1 MSNAAPSDRVGTA
14 DEALAPEA
22 ARRAMRNAVLAQCVG
37 LPLMFTLTT
46 GGLTTLYAERF
57 GARDLLVGILNGGL
71 WAGAVVGLWTPA
83 LTQRYNKRAVL
94 VSAQAL
100 SLLAVLP
107 LLAVPWVA
115 QRSSADAGLTLMTAS
130 LLAYGLAIGAF
141 TSAWFPALMD
151 FVPPSEVGRFFGRL
165 RSTWQ
170 VVVLGIYLGC
180 AAALGPDTPLWRMQ
194 WVLGALIA
202 ISAARTWLVARFP
215 PARAGLGDR
224 LSAILADRA
233 FRRYLLLHALG
244 TALSS
249 TLAPSAVLYLRLGGY
264 SPRAIMFAVAIG
276 MLAAAAGFHLW
287 GRAADRFGAGY
298 NYRIGFSFL
307 AAGYALWA
315 PVSVAVWGL
324 RSPEI
329 GYVFAA
335 AAFALNGL
343 GFASVS
349 VGLTHHAFRLTP
361 PQASMTYLA
370 VLPVANQG
378 ALGLGMILV
387 GAILQAL
394 HASETRHWCNAYLA
408 AFLLAALAA
417 LALRRLIRWVPGSDE
432 R

>member
-215 PARAGLGDR
+215 QRPIPPARAGLGDR
-224 LSAILADRA
+224 LSHKPTELSGGQRQRVAVARALANDPLILLADEPTGNLDSRTSA
-233 FRRYLLLHALG
+233 EIMVLFDQLNRRGRTIILVTHEEDVAAHAHR
-244 TALSS
+244 
-249 TLAPSAVLYLRLGGY
+249 VIRLRDGRIA
-264 SPRAIMFAVAIG
+264 SDEFTD
-276 MLAAAAGFHLW
+276 
-287 GRAADRFGAGY
+287 GRA
-298 NYRIGFSFL
+298 L
-307 AAGYALWA
+307 A
-315 PVSVAVWGL
+315 
-324 RSPEI
+324 
-329 GYVFAA
+329 
-335 AAFALNGL
+335 
-343 GFASVS
+343 
-349 VGLTHHAFRLTP
+349 
-361 PQASMTYLA
+361 
-370 VLPVANQG
+370 
-378 ALGLGMILV
+378 
-387 GAILQAL
+387 
-394 HASETRHWCNAYLA
+394 
-408 AFLLAALAA
+408 
-417 LALRRLIRWVPGSDE
+417 
-432 R
+432 